1 MKKKIFIIISS
12 IFLLF
17 LNAQVSVVLAAE
29 LIIVA
34 NRNIKQNE
42 ISKDEI
48 KFIYLGRKKKW
59 DDDSRITFVVL
70 RSKLYQEKFM
80 TNFLGKTPEQF
91 DHYWKQNVFTGNG
104 QTPITIENIKDL
116 VDFIAN
122 RDGSVGYVPD
132 DANIGNLKILKIK

>member
-1 MKKKIFIIISS
+1 MKKKIFIIILS

-17 LNAQVSVVLAAE
+17 LNAQVSAVLAAE

-70 RSKLYQEKFM
+70 RSKLYQEEFM

-104 QTPITIENIKDL
+104 QTPITFENIKDL

-122 RDGSVGYVPD
+122 RDGSVGYVPE